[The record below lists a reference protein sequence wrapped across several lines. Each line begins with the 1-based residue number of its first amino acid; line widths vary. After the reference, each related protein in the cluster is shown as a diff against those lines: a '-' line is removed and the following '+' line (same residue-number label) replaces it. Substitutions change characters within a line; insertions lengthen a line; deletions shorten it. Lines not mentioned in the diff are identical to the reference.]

1 MRIFS
6 STVMAVLMI
15 AVLFWGNCFSC
26 PQLLLAQPAHP
37 CCPHTKS
44 PAKDCNS
51 KSLQHFVKAD
61 SGDHALPAAVI
72 GAVVPNTAAQFAT
85 ETSEPVTLSPT
96 PPLLV
101 SLRI

>member
-44 PAKDCNS
+44 PAKGCTSQN
-51 KSLQHFVKAD
+51 LQHFVKAD
-61 SGDHALPAAVI
+61 TGDHAVLAAVACSVI
-72 GAVVPNTAAQFAT
+72 PDLVAYAGR
-85 ETSEPVTLSPT
+85 ETSAPVTLDPT

-101 SLRI
+101 SLRV